1 MSGLLTEPLM
11 TVAEV
16 ARLLGVRPAWVYA
29 AVESPESTL
38 PHFRLGRYLRFRRS
52 ESSEWMYRRHADGRP
67 RKVVV

>member
-1 MSGLLTEPLM
+1 MSELLTEPDM

-52 ESSEWMYRRHADGRP
+52 EISEWMYRRHSDGP
-67 RKVVV
+67 RKAVA